1 MKTKGIL
8 FFSLILLG
16 CSLTAQVPTK
26 WRGPNGNGI
35 YNETGLLKEWP
46 VSGPSILWH
55 YDQLGEGYSSPV
67 IANGIIY
74 LSGSESGNGFIY
86 ALTED
91 GKLKW
96 KAPYGPE
103 FTESYT
109 GTRSTPVVAGDLLY
123 MYSGLG
129 VIYCLA
135 SANGELKWKLD
146 VFNELDGKN
155 IQWGVTETLL
165 IDGERIY
172 CTPGGKTNNLVALNR
187 MTGKLIWS
195 SKGLGEL
202 SAYCTPA
209 LIELSGR
216 KILVTH
222 TADHIIGVDA
232 SDGKLLWSYK
242 HPNEWSVHPN
252 TPLYANG
259 GIFCFSGYGQGG
271 VKLKLS
277 ADGSSVSKDWVN
289 ENLDSRIGGMVLVKD
304 YLYGSGDTHREWR
317 CVDWKTGEEKY
328 ASKEIG
334 KGTVIY
340 ADGML
345 YCYSDRGELALAEAT
360 PSGFN
365 LKGRAKVELGN
376 KEHWAHPVISD
387 GKLFIRHGNCLI
399 VYKIK

>member
-67 IANGIIY
+67 ITNGIIY

-109 GTRSTPVVAGDLLY
+109 GTRSTPVVAGDLVY